1 MYVCSP
7 VPELPFPSKG
17 DHLQTAT
24 IVAYPE
30 PPPALLAAREAL
42 LRVFHA
48 VAPPVPPALC
58 GGASWWDAVLAANR
72 ALLLQLLPLLPEG
85 ASVVIICVG
94 PLCAP
99 LPALLRRAGVRSPIA
114 FIAGAPF
121 TCAESYREL
130 PAAPRRGWLE
140 GVLCADA
147 CCKSHA
153 PHRTRPK
160 TRATLI
166 HYYSPNSFTRPGA
179 RAAACARV
187 HRGAALHCVARFV
200 RAPGRRVAKAVHSAA
215 RPRRERVGGHA
226 AARGRGQH
234 TRG

>member
-1 MYVCSP
+1 MVRGAGTAKPGHGGSGACCSASRVCVCASSPTGSQVGTRKRFFTIMFVCSP
-7 VPELPFPSKG
+7 VPELPFPSIG
-17 DHLQTAT
+17 DHPQTAT

-48 VAPPVPPALC
+48 VPPPVLPALC

-85 ASVVIICVG
+85 ASGGWSGAPKASVVIICVG

-99 LPALLRRAGVRSPIA
+99 LPALLRRAGVRAPIA

-160 TRATLI
+160 PRAT
-166 HYYSPNSFTRPGA
+166 S
-179 RAAACARV
+179 
-187 HRGAALHCVARFV
+187 
-200 RAPGRRVAKAVHSAA
+200 
-215 RPRRERVGGHA
+215 
-226 AARGRGQH
+226 
-234 TRG
+234 